1 MVKVYTSGTFFE
13 DEENPV
19 DWQETVLTETAAMGK
34 HLIVEAQAHLCHEE
48 KIAWVAEKH
57 PGCTV
62 AIGLEA
68 YDDEVLKFHCN

>member
-34 HLIVEAQAHLCHEE
+34 HLIVEGSGPPL
-48 KIAWVAEKH
+48 
-57 PGCTV
+57 P
-62 AIGLEA
+62 
-68 YDDEVLKFHCN
+68 